1 MTDQPDIEA
10 IAERHSGS
18 HTVRCVYWANS
29 DPNETRYDTAIVIE
43 RLRAV
48 EAESAA
54 KERRRLLAEWDRLM
68 AASDWPFDAATF
80 TVEFYK
86 LLADPTP

>member
-10 IAERHSGS
+10 IEARHYENPDGKCNS
-18 HTVRCVYWANS
+18 VICRQPWRC
-29 DPNETRYDTAIVIE
+29 DTAIVIE

-86 LLADPTP
+86 SLADPTP